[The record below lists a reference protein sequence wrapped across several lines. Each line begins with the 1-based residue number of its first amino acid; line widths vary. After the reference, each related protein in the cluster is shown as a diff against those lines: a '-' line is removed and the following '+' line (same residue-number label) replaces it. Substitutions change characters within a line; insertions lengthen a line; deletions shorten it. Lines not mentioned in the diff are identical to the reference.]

1 MLAVVLRERHA
12 EKVGS
17 QLRRWGSEQVKLHA
31 PLLAQ
36 YEIVN
41 GISCNRADQ
50 ELSNEEVEE
59 ALRIVDG
66 FDIAFD
72 LTPDN
77 ARVLEITSELKR
89 RKAYDA
95 AYLELAERLGAEL
108 WTLDGPLAR
117 NAGGCGYRVKLI
129 D

>member
-12 EKVGS
+12 EKVGN
-17 QLRRWGSEQVKLHA
+17 QLRHWGSERVELHA

-41 GISCNRADQ
+41 GISCNRAHQ
-50 ELSNEEVEE
+50 ELSDEEVEE

-72 LTPDN
+72 LTPDS
-77 ARVLEITSELKR
+77 ARALEITLELER

-95 AYLELAERLGAEL
+95 AYLELAERLDAEL

-117 NAGGCGYRVKLI
+117 NAGGRGYRVKLI

>member
-12 EKVGS
+12 ERVGE
-17 QLRRWGSEQVKLHA
+17 QLRRWGSEKVKLHA

-41 GISCNRADQ
+41 GIACNRADQ
-50 ELSNEEVEE
+50 ELSNEEIEE

-77 ARVLEITSELKR
+77 ARILEITALLQR

-95 AYLELAERLGAEL
+95 AYLELAERLSTTL

-117 NAGGCGYRVKLI
+117 NADSRGYHVKLV